1 MDERAQRLVEN
12 ELKFRSIN
20 DEIETLAEDLGAE
33 GPDEPRVWDFLC
45 ECHDAACRTHVPMT
59 LREYEGVRADARR
72 FVVAPSAEHVR
83 PALEEVVDRGSRYW
97 VVEKTGEAG
106 ERAADDPS

>member
-1 MDERAQRLVEN
+1 MDERAQRFVEN

-20 DEIETLAEDLGAE
+20 EEIEAVAEDLVGDA
-33 GPDEPRVWDFLC
+33 PDEPRVWDFLC
-45 ECHDAACRTHVPMT
+45 ECHDAACSIHVPMT

-72 FVVAPSAEHVR
+72 FVVAPAAEHVR
-83 PALEEVVDRGSRYW
+83 PGLEAVVDRGSRYW

-106 ERAADDPS
+106 ERAEDDAS